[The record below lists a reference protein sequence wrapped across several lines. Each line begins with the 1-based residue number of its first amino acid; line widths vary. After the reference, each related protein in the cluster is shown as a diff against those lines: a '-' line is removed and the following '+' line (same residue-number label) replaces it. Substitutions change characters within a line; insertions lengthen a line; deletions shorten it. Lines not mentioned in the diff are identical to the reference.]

1 MRKDA
6 FAVIDCFRKLI
17 FGESSKGF
25 VANAKRFKTEF
36 GDNGYRI
43 HKDRNV
49 SFILF
54 NSFI

>member
-25 VANAKRFKTEF
+25 VANAKRFKAEF